1 MTVPDVP
8 AASADACTALA
19 ASLPEQLTNASRRSV
34 TPTSPFVAAWGDPAI
49 ILRCG
54 VPRPAS
60 YDPTSQVVLVDG
72 ISWYA
77 ESRGDAMT
85 FTVMNRIVFIEVTV
99 PESYAPEGNVLVDLG
114 AAISAV
120 PSRDG

>member
-1 MTVPDVP
+1 M
-8 AASADACTALA
+8 
-19 ASLPEQLTNASRRSV
+19 
-34 TPTSPFVAAWGDPAI
+34 
-49 ILRCG
+49 
-54 VPRPAS
+54 PRPAS

-77 ESRGDAMT
+77 ESRGDAMA
-85 FTVMNRIVFIEVTV
+85 FTVMNRTVFIEVTV
-99 PESYAPEGNVLVDLG
+99 PGAYAPEGNVLVDLG